1 MKFFSEPKL
10 PKSPQRL
17 LLCGF
22 SGCRG
27 RSRAGQLD
35 YNTTGN
41 RLCQHLFF
49 GFFDTF
55 FDFFFSRRYIVI
67 SCDGRRIIPHPILS
81 VNTEVA
87 LLLGSTIYESK
98 SVHFDEPSGSCA
110 RFFSYMAAISL
121 PSSCSRNPLQDFSLS
136 AGYLHLCGS
145 QHFRCLALGLPS
157 IKAQADH
164 QAILWFQLVHH
175 FRQSNPIGQ
184 DFPPGNPPG
193 TSHSFCPSS
202 PSVGVRDKAAEKPG
216 WPKRFVPV
224 WSVEFPPTE

>member
-1 MKFFSEPKL
+1 MKFFFRNRSSRKAL
-10 PKSPQRL
+10 KG
-17 LLCGF
+17 CCYAVF

-121 PSSCSRNPLQDFSLS
+121 PSSCSRIHCRTFRSLRDT
-136 AGYLHLCGS
+136 CT
-145 QHFRCLALGLPS
+145 CVVPS
-157 IKAQADH
+157 TFAVS
-164 QAILWFQLVHH
+164 LWV
-175 FRQSNPIGQ
+175 
-184 DFPPGNPPG
+184 FPP
-193 TSHSFCPSS
+193 
-202 PSVGVRDKAAEKPG
+202 
-216 WPKRFVPV
+216 
-224 WSVEFPPTE
+224 